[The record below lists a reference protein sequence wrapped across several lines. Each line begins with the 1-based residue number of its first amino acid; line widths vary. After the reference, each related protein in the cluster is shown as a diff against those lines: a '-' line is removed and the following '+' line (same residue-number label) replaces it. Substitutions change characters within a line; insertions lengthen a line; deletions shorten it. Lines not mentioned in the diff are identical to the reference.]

1 PTLSKTKNERVGHP
15 RENQSQNHLGP
26 LRVAHPPPAFTL
38 SDGAP
43 RFVSGFIVRATRPI
57 PVPQAPP
64 PSSNQSR
71 LCQLLVLQLLNTLIF
86 YLHGRVQTVNLIDS
100 QFANSRGIWL
110 ENVVADGMESQPKLV
125 LLHELV
131 EEIKK
136 GVTTLSHQ
144 HRSKG
149 L

>member
-1 PTLSKTKNERVGHP
+1 MPLLHNLGNSTLMVIGCQGKGWAHRQGEPT
-15 RENQSQNHLGP
+15 
-26 LRVAHPPPAFTL
+26 
-38 SDGAP
+38 
-43 RFVSGFIVRATRPI
+43 
-57 PVPQAPP
+57 

-86 YLHGRVQTVNLIDS
+86 YFHGRVQTVNLIDS
-100 QFANSRGIWL
+100 QFANFWGIWL

-125 LLHELV
+125 LLHALA

-136 GVTTLSHQ
+136 GVITLSHQ